1 MAGLGSHVQIPLLQ
15 DLRFVS
21 KTAFSRD
28 LQVSDRASYP
38 ITQQVVEKLSG
49 ERLHEGGLA
58 LVLYQRAVTTLPRHH
73 RVRMLKIE
81 SISQMGCAHLLT
93 YDFQSLTD
101 T

>member
-38 ITQQVVEKLSG
+38 ITQQVVEILQG
-49 ERLHEGGLA
+49 ERLLGGGLA
-58 LVLYQRAVTTLPRHH
+58 LVLYRRAATIRPHRH
-73 RVRMLKIE
+73 RVQLPMP
-81 SISQMGCAHLLT
+81 
-93 YDFQSLTD
+93 
-101 T
+101 